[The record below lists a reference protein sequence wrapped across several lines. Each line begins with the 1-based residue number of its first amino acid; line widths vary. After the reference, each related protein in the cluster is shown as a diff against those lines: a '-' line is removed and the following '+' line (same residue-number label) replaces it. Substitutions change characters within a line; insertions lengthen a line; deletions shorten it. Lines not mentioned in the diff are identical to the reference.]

1 MQSHETNKESSIWPV
16 IIGAG
21 VVALLIKALFE
32 DEEGGPKKE
41 VKKRIF
47 ISFAFEDEKYRRF
60 LVAQAKN
67 ERSPFTFVD
76 MSVKQPWN
84 EKVWKKKCRTKIKS
98 CDGMIVLL
106 SKYTWH
112 SSGARWE
119 IKCAKEEGIP
129 VIGMHINKRDQG
141 AIPPEL
147 EGEKIITWT
156 WDNLAKEIRKI

>member
-1 MQSHETNKESSIWPV
+1 MWPV

-21 VVALLIKALFE
+21 AVALLIKALFE
-32 DEEGGPKKE
+32 DEEESNKE

-47 ISFAFEDEKYRRF
+47 ISFAIEDEQYRNF

-76 MSVKQPWN
+76 MSVKQPWD
-84 EKVWKKKCRTKIKS
+84 EQIWKQKCRTKIKS

-106 SKYTWH
+106 SKNTWH

-119 IKCAKEEGIP
+119 IKCAKEEGLP
-129 VIGMHINKRDQG
+129 VIGMHIKKNYQG
-141 AIPPEL
+141 AIPQEL
-147 EGEKIITWT
+147 RGKKVITWS
-156 WDNLAKEIRKI
+156 WDNLAKVIKRI